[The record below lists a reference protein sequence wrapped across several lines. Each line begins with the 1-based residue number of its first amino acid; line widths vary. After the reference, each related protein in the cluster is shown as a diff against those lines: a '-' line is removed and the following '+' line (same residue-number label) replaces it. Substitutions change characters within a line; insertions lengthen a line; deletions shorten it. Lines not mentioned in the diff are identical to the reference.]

1 MITSLVCNDIC
12 LTMVFN
18 NNILVTVT
26 ESGVDGTTMYDH
38 VIEDKGHKIMVKFS
52 VLDGPRRDQMLPAES
67 ESQLS
72 QVKRAAEEVVKIKSA
87 RDRLGVSVTYLEG
100 LLTIGDMVTDV
111 RRSR

>member
-1 MITSLVCNDIC
+1 
-12 LTMVFN
+12 
-18 NNILVTVT
+18 
-26 ESGVDGTTMYDH
+26 
-38 VIEDKGHKIMVKFS
+38 MVKFG